1 MNSLQQFSRPERITA
16 GAGIVLLIGMF
27 AFPWYHV
34 SFFGASYSSNVLSGP
49 GSFFSIVALIVLI
62 ALLAEFALRRLSSVE
77 FPAIPV
83 AWNMAEF
90 YAAAAVLALLV
101 IKILFHI
108 GNFGWGFY
116 VNLVLAVAL
125 AYGAFGI
132 SRQGSATSSHVAAHG
147 GN

>member
-1 MNSLQQFSRPERITA
+1 
-16 GAGIVLLIGMF
+16 MF

-83 AWNMAEF
+83 ALEL
-90 YAAAAVLALLV
+90 AAAGSLCLEHRTGAGPAGFGAGPGCYGGRDLARRRGNCAGPAGAPDQGRPTPGPAARPTARPCRAV
-101 IKILFHI
+101 
-108 GNFGWGFY
+108 
-116 VNLVLAVAL
+116 
-125 AYGAFGI
+125 
-132 SRQGSATSSHVAAHG
+132 RPR
-147 GN
+147 